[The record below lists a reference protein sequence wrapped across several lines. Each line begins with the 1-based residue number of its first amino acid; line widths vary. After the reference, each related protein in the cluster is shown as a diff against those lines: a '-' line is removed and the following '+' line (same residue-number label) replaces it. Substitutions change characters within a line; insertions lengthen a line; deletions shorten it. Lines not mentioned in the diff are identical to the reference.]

1 MLYVLKD
8 EQGKINAVSEHPVSN
23 DWEAV
28 ELDDEALHAFM
39 QNNPVLGNK
48 VMQETD
54 AEFIRVL
61 EDVIDLLIDKQIMQ
75 FTELPVPVQT
85 KLLNR
90 RRYRE
95 ELREAAD
102 DTTRLINDDDDD
114 DSIF

>member
-1 MLYVLKD
+1 MLYALKD
-8 EQGKINAVSEHPVSN
+8 EKGNITAVSEHPVSN
-23 DWEAV
+23 DWVSV
-28 ELDDEALHAFM
+28 ELGDDNLHTFM
-39 QNNPVLGNK
+39 QNNPVLGSK

-61 EDVIDLLIDKQIMQ
+61 EDVIDLLIDKQVMQ
-75 FTELPVPVQT
+75 FTELPDPVQT

-95 ELREAAD
+95 ELREAGD
-102 DTTRLINDDDDD
+102 DTTRLINDDNDD